1 LENDFLKGVSH
12 VKVDKIVLILCS
24 ILLLSVSVFAAE
36 QGVVKI
42 QGKIDEIDLKKNR
55 IVVNEKVFLW
65 DANTLF
71 YNENAFPIKVD
82 KFKTDTWVYIE
93 GVRNTGTRQITIKK
107 IYHLPKYI
115 DRGEGDLY
123 PFIH

>member
-1 LENDFLKGVSH
+1 
-12 VKVDKIVLILCS
+12 VKIQKVVIILFCILIFS
-24 ILLLSVSVFAAE
+24 ASAIAAE
-36 QGVVKI
+36 QDMVRI
-42 QGKIDEIDLKKNR
+42 QGMIMELDLKRNKM
-55 IVVNEKVFLW
+55 VVNEKVFFW

-71 YNENAFPIKVD
+71 YNENASPIKGD

-93 GVRNTGTRQITIKK
+93 GVRDSNIRQITIKK

-115 DRGEGDLY
+115 ERGEGDLY

>member
-1 LENDFLKGVSH
+1 LKGVSH

-24 ILLLSVSVFAAE
+24 ILLLSASVFAAE

-55 IVVNEKVFLW
+55 IVVNEKVFFW

>member
-1 LENDFLKGVSH
+1 
-12 VKVDKIVLILCS
+12 VKIQKVAIILFCILIFS
-24 ILLLSVSVFAAE
+24 ASAIAAE
-36 QGVVKI
+36 QDMVRI
-42 QGKIDEIDLKKNR
+42 QGMIMELDLKRNKM
-55 IVVNEKVFLW
+55 VVNEKVFFW

-71 YNENAFPIKVD
+71 YNENASPIKGD

-93 GVRNTGTRQITIKK
+93 GVRDSNIRQITIKK

-115 DRGEGDLY
+115 ERDEGDLY

>member
-1 LENDFLKGVSH
+1 

-55 IVVNEKVFLW
+55 IVVNEKVFFW

-82 KFKTDTWVYIE
+82 KFKTDAWVYIE
-93 GVRNTGTRQITIKK
+93 GVRNTGTSQITIKK
-107 IYHLPKYI
+107 IYHLPNYI
-115 DRGEGDLY
+115 DRSEGDLY